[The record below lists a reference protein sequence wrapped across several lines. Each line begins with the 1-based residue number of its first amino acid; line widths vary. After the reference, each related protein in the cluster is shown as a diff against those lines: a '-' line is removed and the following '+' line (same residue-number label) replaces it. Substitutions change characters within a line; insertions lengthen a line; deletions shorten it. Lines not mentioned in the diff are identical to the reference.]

1 MDSPRPSLSNDS
13 SALSKVTPQ
22 PADAL
27 YVVAQA
33 ESDEEDEILEAA
45 PEAAAL
51 AIAAE
56 LAPPQYAAEVV
67 EIPPAPAAEA
77 AEHAAEAASA
87 AEADNPAGAADLTE
101 QDAEAAGEAE
111 AATEAAARAAP
122 RGAAA
127 NAPEAAGGRKSRR
140 HTAGLAPARFAEE
153 HVAPRLKRARQV
165 RDDAPQLPVEAPPA
179 GPDSEWVQCDL
190 CMKWRIVK
198 CAEIEILPEN
208 APWICSMNSDVR
220 DGRSNVWA
228 VQRVG
233 SQMLGG

>member
-1 MDSPRPSLSNDS
+1 MESTRPELNNDS
-13 SALSKVTPQ
+13 STFFNVAPQ
-22 PADAL
+22 PVDAL
-27 YVVAQA
+27 FVVAQA
-33 ESDEEDEILEAA
+33 ESDEEDGISEAA
-45 PEAAAL
+45 PEAAAP
-51 AIAAE
+51 ATASE
-56 LAPPQYAAEVV
+56 LACPQYAADVGET
-67 EIPPAPAAEA
+67 PLAPAPAAETA
-77 AEHAAEAASA
+77 NA

-101 QDAEAAGEAE
+101 EDAEAAGEAE
-111 AATEAAARAAP
+111 AATEVAARAALCE
-122 RGAAA
+122 AAA
-127 NAPEAAGGRKSRR
+127 NAPDFSGGRKSRR
-140 HTAGLAPARFAEE
+140 QTAGQAPMRFAEE
-153 HVAPRLKRARQV
+153 HVAPRPKRARQL
-165 RDDAPQLPVEAPPA
+165 RDDLPPLPAEAPAA